1 MAIWWDRPHHNIAFT
16 FYIICFDE
24 TALQGEATSLSL
36 FMIINLMMKDQVHFS
51 SSWKMQFHF
60 HLLWSWFCC
69 YCTAT
74 FFLPP
79 FMVNEKLCAIL
90 GKRSLF
96 SLEKIDATPNDLLFT
111 HCLVLCCVLHLTS
124 HTVKLGSSTATEV
137 SEKHQ
142 LSDVFLWFLSL
153 NCVSTHLKT
162 DLLLLLFAAVCL
174 LVLPEKIVKRI
185 FLPELS
191 KNDSHKDWVQS

>member
-1 MAIWWDRPHHNIAFT
+1 MAIRWDRPHRNITFA

-24 TALQGEATSLSL
+24 TALQGGATSLSL
-36 FMIINLMMKDQVHFS
+36 FMVISLMKNKVHNSPSCVFCNITSPFMVIILS
-51 SSWKMQFHF
+51 
-60 HLLWSWFCC
+60 LL
-69 YCTAT
+69 YCNI
-74 FFLPP
+74 FPPP

-96 SLEKIDATPNDLLFT
+96 SLEKIDATSIDLLLT
-111 HCLVLCCVLHLTS
+111 HCLVLRCVLHLTS